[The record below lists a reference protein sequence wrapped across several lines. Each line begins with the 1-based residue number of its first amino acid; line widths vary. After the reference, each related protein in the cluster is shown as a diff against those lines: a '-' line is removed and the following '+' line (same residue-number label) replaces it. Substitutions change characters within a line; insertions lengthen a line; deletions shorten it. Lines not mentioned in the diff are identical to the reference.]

1 MNAFYNENE
10 PRTSAWLSELIRQG
24 HIAAGI
30 VDSRSIAEVRPADLK
45 GHPQVHLFAGIGG
58 WSLALRLAGIPD
70 DQPVWTISCPCQP
83 FSCAGK
89 RHGKNDPRHLWPHA
103 RRLIRQCSP
112 EFIVGEQTASA
123 DGRLWLDGVQAD
135 LEALGYAVGGSDLCA
150 AGIGAPH
157 RRQRLYWMAFAS
169 SRRRRER
176 CAEENAES
184 QGWNSLFEQRGRFGG
199 LADTEH
205 SDGRSKLEAKGTRQR
220 RAGLGRSERLGD
232 SGSVRFDEGQPGD
245 EQGQTG
251 ARGQHRPE
259 LDRPSEPCGLDDT
272 QGVGSKIGP
281 QLHGEHGREIPAD
294 GCVSSRVDDTSV
306 SRRDRTLQDAE
317 GQTRDEAR
325 LRVSGVGCSTGGLDN
340 ADAGRCRH
348 IERPDWSG
356 FDLIPCRDGKK
367 RRVESG
373 TFPLVAGLP
382 KGVVPSGDISLE
394 EVQATGEAR
403 VVRLRG
409 YGNSIVPALAAI
421 FIRSSI
427 EAIRDVI

>member
-24 HIAAGI
+24 HVAAGI
-30 VDSRSIAEVRPADLK
+30 VDSRSIAEVRPADIK

-184 QGWNSLFEQRGRFGG
+184 KGWNSLFEQRGGFGG

-205 SDGRSKLEAKGTRQR
+205 PERRSKLEASGTRQR
-220 RAGLGRSERLGD
+220 RAGLGG
-232 SGSVRFDEGQPGD
+232 SG
-245 EQGQTG
+245 
-251 ARGQHRPE
+251 
-259 LDRPSEPCGLDDT
+259 
-272 QGVGSKIGP
+272 
-281 QLHGEHGREIPAD
+281 
-294 GCVSSRVDDTSV
+294 RVDDPAS
-306 SRRDRTLQDAE
+306 SRRDRTQPDAE

-325 LRVSGVGCSTGGLDN
+325 LRVSGAGCSTGGLDN
-340 ADAGRCRH
+340 ADAGRCELPNDEIRAGGKQPELSSGGLGDATSGGCGEFGDAPQPGRSRH
-348 IERPDWSG
+348 IERPDWSR
-356 FDLIPCRDGKK
+356 FDLIPCRDGKT